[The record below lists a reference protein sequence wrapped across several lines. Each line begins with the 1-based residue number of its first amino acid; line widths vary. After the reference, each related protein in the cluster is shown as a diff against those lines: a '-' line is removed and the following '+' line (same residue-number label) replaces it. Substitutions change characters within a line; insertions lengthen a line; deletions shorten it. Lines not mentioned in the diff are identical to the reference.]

1 MRIDLEVHLL
11 TGISIGLTHQS
22 TDLGEHVITLDLV
35 VLRFIVGLVPESA
48 QAIKSPPLSDGA
60 QREL

>member
-11 TGISIGLTHQS
+11 TGVSIGLTHQS
-22 TDLGEHVITLDLV
+22 TDLGEQIITFDLI

-48 QAIKSPPLSDGA
+48 QASRDWLG
-60 QREL
+60 

>member
-11 TGISIGLTHQS
+11 TGVSIGLTHQS
-22 TDLGEHVITLDLV
+22 TDLGEQIITFDLI

-48 QAIKSPPLSDGA
+48 QAAKD
-60 QREL
+60 